1 MAASE
6 TWLFSVVFVVL
17 WKEQW
22 DLVEDNSFE
31 CFGNEWKERDRSVFF
46 YKRSVNVGF
55 LSSGVTR
62 GCLNAV
68 GKNACE
74 ERYVDNVLEKLL
86 GEGARGLGLED
97 ML

>member
-1 MAASE
+1 M
-6 TWLFSVVFVVL
+6 
-17 WKEQW
+17 
-22 DLVEDNSFE
+22 
-31 CFGNEWKERDRSVFF
+31 
-46 YKRSVNVGF
+46 
-55 LSSGVTR
+55 
-62 GCLNAV
+62 